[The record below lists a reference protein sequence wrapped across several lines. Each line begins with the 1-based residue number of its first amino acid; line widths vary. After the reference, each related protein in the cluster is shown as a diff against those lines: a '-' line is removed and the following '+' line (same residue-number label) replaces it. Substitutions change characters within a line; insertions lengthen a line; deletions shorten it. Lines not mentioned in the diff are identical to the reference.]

1 MVGVGP
7 TATMEVLDTSPTRES
22 HAVMPFSTT
31 GGLSRPLLTEMFA
44 TVADPRDPRGI
55 RHRLTTI
62 LAIAQAA
69 VLGGAQSLLEIDEWA
84 ADADRHALARFG
96 VRPEEVLPSESTL
109 RRTLAALDGD
119 ELDTKIAAW
128 MAIRTGEL
136 EGRQVIA
143 VDGKS
148 LRGAGRHGQTMP
160 HLLAALDHD
169 TGVVAGQRAVETK
182 TNEIP
187 ALPELLAEFDLNQTI
202 VTADALHCQ
211 RETAAYITGRGGH
224 YTLCVKENQPT
235 LRRQLKTL
243 PWKDIRSTTAVSKGH
258 GRRVRRTV
266 RAIQAPDWVDFPG
279 AAQVVQLRRTRTIKG
294 SKSTEVVYLIC
305 SVPMAEAPSTTVAAW
320 VQGHW
325 SIENRLHWVRDVVFD
340 EDRHQL
346 RTGNGPQVMASLRNT
361 AISLLRQAGYTC
373 IAKALRHHGRNSR
386 RPIELILTA

>member
-1 MVGVGP
+1 
-7 TATMEVLDTSPTRES
+7 
-22 HAVMPFSTT
+22 MPFSTT